1 MTKRKLPTGIQTF
14 REIRE
19 EGWYY
24 VDKTASHHPADMHMK
39 GPRFGSRHLQ
49 ETTDGGRIGYESFP
63 IVGLRH
69 PDAGKVAGV
78 DVFRT
83 FE

>member
-1 MTKRKLPTGIQTF
+1 M
-14 REIRE
+14 
-19 EGWYY
+19 
-24 VDKTASHHPADMHMK
+24 DKTASHHPADMHMK